1 MSCISVKISLEKP
14 IHIIARAS
22 ESDLAIRG
30 LSASSGSSAAILET
44 LSLTSF
50 AAVSRF
56 VSNVNSI
63 LIFDN
68 SSLLSDVISL
78 MPDMPERESSIISVT
93 SLSRIFD
100 DAPVYIVL
108 TVTTGL
114 SISGY
119 SRIVNLS

>member
-22 ESDLAIRG
+22 ESDLAMRG
-30 LSASSGSSAAILET
+30 LSASSGSNAAILET

-78 MPDMPERESSIISVT
+78 MPDMPESESSIISVT

>member
-22 ESDLAIRG
+22 ESDLAMRG
-30 LSASSGSSAAILET
+30 LSASSGSKAAILET

-78 MPDMPERESSIISVT
+78 IPDIPESESSIISVT

-100 DAPVYIVL
+100 DAPV
-108 TVTTGL
+108 
-114 SISGY
+114 
-119 SRIVNLS
+119 

>member
-1 MSCISVKISLEKP
+1 M
-14 IHIIARAS
+14 
-22 ESDLAIRG
+22 RG
-30 LSASSGSSAAILET
+30 LSASSGSKAAILET

-56 VSNVNSI
+56 VSKVNSI

-78 MPDMPERESSIISVT
+78 IPDIPESESSIISVT

-100 DAPVYIVL
+100 DAPV
-108 TVTTGL
+108 
-114 SISGY
+114 
-119 SRIVNLS
+119 

>member
-22 ESDLAIRG
+22 ESDLAMRG

-78 MPDMPERESSIISVT
+78 IPDMPESESSIISVT

>member
-22 ESDLAIRG
+22 ESDLAMRG

-78 MPDMPERESSIISVT
+78 MPDMPESESSIISVT

-100 DAPVYIVL
+100 DAPLYIVL

>member
-22 ESDLAIRG
+22 ESDLAMRG

-78 MPDMPERESSIISVT
+78 MPDMPESESSIISVT